1 MEGPERV
8 LGACSGAKE
17 AHREVP
23 IEPIKFFL
31 GSPSRSMVAGEVHG
45 ASAENST
52 GSYGLLRCSLGAPT
66 VGSAECGGPGGGGG
80 GYASRGRRNRLLP
93 KDAQYPLGTADLK
106 G

>member
-31 GSPSRSMVAGEVHG
+31 GSQGGREG
-45 ASAENST
+45 
-52 GSYGLLRCSLGAPT
+52 GSGRNQGFR
-66 VGSAECGGPGGGGG
+66 EK
-80 GYASRGRRNRLLP
+80 GRRNAEGP
-93 KDAQYPLGTADLK
+93 AEGGEATPPGDGGTGYYLK
-106 G
+106 TPSTRWVRRI